1 MISHYFSYF
10 SASAVRIFW
19 HVAQWKGSKSTSKLC
34 KSIFQNI
41 LAYGKSDILD
51 SKMTC
56 ASGSPLRKISTTT
69 TKISPPPIDE
79 KLKGIPSLK
88 KILSKK
94 IGKIIK
100 KLYLK
105 LKKLL
110 KKKAQKIIF
119 FAYGELS
126 CVSASP
132 SIPHN
137 MVPPSKGSTSTKLSL
152 FSKVSLIWGCL
163 PGLGGAYLEKSSPP
177 VTT

>member
-110 KKKAQKIIF
+110 KKKLKKLF
-119 FAYGELS
+119 FLPT
-126 CVSASP
+126 VSFHVFQHPQASP
-132 SIPHN
+132 ITWYHPPR
-137 MVPPSKGSTSTKLSL
+137 VPPVPNFPSFLKCPSYEAASQD
-152 FSKVSLIWGCL
+152 
-163 PGLGGAYLEKSSPP
+163 LGEHI
-177 VTT
+177 